1 MSNSNG
7 IISSP
12 VRQLA
17 DIKAVLGESVNG
29 LGALCTS
36 NKVNMWSKNKP
47 VRHSTKDPITDT
59 QRSNVLYGFNL
70 NEKYSASSLMSYAVN
85 VGAGNLAWGY
95 NKPRGH
101 SYSEYFRRRD
111 FDGYQHNAGCPAKYG
126 PSASAVYAVD
136 PHPTLISLTGT
147 LPATGNITLA
157 DLGLSES
164 DLKIAYRAGTSG
176 TLNTASISLG
186 GSIPFGGG
194 GYTYQYATF
203 YQPSSSR
210 FIPTAYPYFE
220 LTVAALY
227 GIDFQGVVDW
237 ATTSGCQFHCM
248 VTNLGRGRT
257 LNVVSFHARKSGHYS
272 QNSDGY
278 TYTITAN
285 ASGVASDYEQD
296 ITVGV
301 QADYSANP
309 TAVNMGNESLQ
320 RMYNYTVDPYSVGNF
335 FVRVQYIIEGR
346 IYKDI
351 YLNMPMRLPVNP

>member
-7 IISSP
+7 VISSP

-36 NKVNMWSKNKP
+36 NNVNMWSKNKP
-47 VRHSTKDPITDT
+47 VRHSTKDPITDA
-59 QRSNVLYGFNL
+59 QRSSVLYGLNL
-70 NEKYSASSLMSYAVN
+70 NEKYTASSLMSYAVN
-85 VGAGNLAWGY
+85 VGAGNLGWGY

-126 PSASAVYAVD
+126 PSASAVFAVD

-147 LPATGNITLA
+147 LPATGNISLA

-164 DLKIAYRAGTSG
+164 NLKIAYRAGTSG
-176 TLNTASISLG
+176 TLITADIALG

-194 GYTYQYATF
+194 GYTYQYATY

-210 FIPTAYPYFE
+210 FVPTAYPYFE
-220 LTVAALY
+220 LAVDARY
-227 GIDFQGVVDW
+227 GIGFQGAVDG
-237 ATTSGCQFHCM
+237 ASTSNCWFHCL
-248 VTNLGRGRT
+248 VQNLGRSRT
-257 LNVVSFHARKSGHYS
+257 LNVVSFHARKSGNYS
-272 QNSDGY
+272 LNADGY
-278 TYTITAN
+278 TYTITPN
-285 ASGVASDYEQD
+285 ASGVATDYEQD
-296 ITVGV
+296 LTVGV
-301 QADYSANP
+301 SA
-309 TAVNMGNESLQ
+309 TYDASASFVNLGNESLQ
-320 RMYNYTVDPYSVGNF
+320 RSYTFTINPYQVGEF

-346 IYKDI
+346 TYKDI
-351 YLNMPMRLPVNP
+351 YLQLSMRLPVNP